1 MQTRRSVLV
10 SKAPGDASGRNAES
24 LPVESGQPHRQ
35 GGAFWPHRD
44 KYVPGSVA
52 VANAFIVRRVT
63 IKYLCAHT
71 LSGHV
76 ADAG

>member
-1 MQTRRSVLV
+1 MQARRSVLV
-10 SKAPGDASGRNAES
+10 SQAPGDASGGTAGS
-24 LPVESGQPHRQ
+24 LPVESDQPHRQ

-63 IKYLCAHT
+63 IKYMCTYT